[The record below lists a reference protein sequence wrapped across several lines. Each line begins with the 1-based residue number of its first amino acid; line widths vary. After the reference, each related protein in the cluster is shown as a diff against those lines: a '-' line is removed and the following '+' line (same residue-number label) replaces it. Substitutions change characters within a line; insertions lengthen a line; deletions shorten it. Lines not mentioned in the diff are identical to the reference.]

1 MNNNLDVLIQLGDV
15 DYRLKEIDELKGDLP
30 QMVESQ
36 KNLIERLNSEN
47 EGNNV
52 QLGDIEHKMTEKQA
66 STVIGQK
73 YADEYV
79 KPLVDNLKKNK

>member
-36 KNLIERLNSEN
+36 KNLIE
-47 EGNNV
+47 V
-52 QLGDIEHKMTEKQA
+52 
-66 STVIGQK
+66 
-73 YADEYV
+73 
-79 KPLVDNLKKNK
+79 